1 MRLSDVRRLRAARLV
16 SQRLLHSDANSPVQ
30 VATSMLAVQAQDF
43 AAGKW
48 ALGVRSPA
56 STVADVDAAFDSGA
70 LVRSWPFRGTLHIV
84 AAEDLGWMLA
94 LTSAR
99 TIRGATTRHRRLGLT
114 DDVFRRAAEVADASL
129 RGGVRLTRDEL
140 FHQLET
146 AGVDTAQQRGGN
158 LLWYLSHIG
167 LVCLGP
173 LSKAAQTVVLSREWI
188 RQPREL
194 SRHESLVELAL
205 RYFEGHGPA
214 TKNDLLAWSKILV
227 PEATEAID
235 GARDRLTEIV
245 IDGTSYYMPSAR
257 SAEDASAVPHP
268 RSHLVLATKHSS
280 RVVPGSNGLFLPLV
294 VSNGQVVGTWRR
306 SVRRGSVDTEL
317 APFDPMPPTN
327 MARYGRASAA
337 YARYLGF
344 AAGQT
349 TVANDEAAV
358 R

>member
-1 MRLSDVRRLRAARLV
+1 
-16 SQRLLHSDANSPVQ
+16 
-30 VATSMLAVQAQDF
+30 
-43 AAGKW
+43 
-48 ALGVRSPA
+48 
-56 STVADVDAAFDSGA
+56 
-70 LVRSWPFRGTLHIV
+70 
-84 AAEDLGWMLA
+84 
-94 LTSAR
+94 
-99 TIRGATTRHRRLGLT
+99 
-114 DDVFRRAAEVADASL
+114 VFRRAAEVADASL

-268 RSHLVLATKHSS
+268 RSHLVLLPSFDEYLLGYRDRTAVLATKHSS